1 VNLLQLLYTMGSVLS
16 RLFRGCCKYKRDS
29 ALVSVSYS
37 NEGNGK
43 CTVHVLHNPARPPT
57 PARGNSNVETRE
69 DIACINNGATSACG
83 FDDKWASSQLEQNSR
98 VLPNTTREN
107 KTNIVT
113 VKAINSSGSQIA
125 KSDVAKDISRD
136 KCKSEENNV
145 ATIGSHTRDIN
156 STDIEDVNRYRQNV
170 SYLTISID
178 IATM

>member
-1 VNLLQLLYTMGSVLS
+1 
-16 RLFRGCCKYKRDS
+16 
-29 ALVSVSYS
+29 
-37 NEGNGK
+37 
-43 CTVHVLHNPARPPT
+43 
-57 PARGNSNVETRE
+57 
-69 DIACINNGATSACG
+69 
-83 FDDKWASSQLEQNSR
+83 
-98 VLPNTTREN
+98 
-107 KTNIVT
+107 

-156 STDIEDVNRYRQNV
+156 STDIEDENRYRQNV

>member
-1 VNLLQLLYTMGSVLS
+1 MGSVLS
-16 RLFRGCCKYKRDS
+16 RLFRECCKYKRDS
-29 ALVSVSYS
+29 ALVLVSYS

-43 CTVHVLHNPARPPT
+43 CTVHLLHT
-57 PARGNSNVETRE
+57 PARDNSHVETRK

-83 FDDKWASSQLEQNSR
+83 FDDKWASSQLEQNNR
-98 VLPNTTREN
+98 FLPNTTREN

-113 VKAINSSGSQIA
+113 VIAINSSGSQIA
-125 KSDVAKDISRD
+125 KSDVAKDD
-136 KCKSEENNV
+136 KCKSKDNNV

-156 STDIEDVNRYRQNV
+156 STEDVNRYSQNV

>member
-1 VNLLQLLYTMGSVLS
+1 MGSVLS

-98 VLPNTTREN
+98 VLPHKVQVN
-107 KTNIVT
+107 
-113 VKAINSSGSQIA
+113 
-125 KSDVAKDISRD
+125 
-136 KCKSEENNV
+136 
-145 ATIGSHTRDIN
+145 HT
-156 STDIEDVNRYRQNV
+156 E
-170 SYLTISID
+170 
-178 IATM
+178 